1 MAGNRITDNLLRRL
15 QLRVCIGHA
24 LSQKRTAIETPHA
37 FSESIEF
44 RECPVGKGSYPSAME
59 TAYGVADVA

>member
-37 FSESIEF
+37 FSESI
-44 RECPVGKGSYPSAME
+44 GKWGCELIPEPLRLTILRTGAP
-59 TAYGVADVA
+59 